1 MAATTQNNSK
11 TTKRKNETQFVMHV
25 NDQYG
30 RIPPHDLQLEEVVL
44 GAIMLETGAE
54 IDVFNILSAD
64 SFYTDAHR
72 KIYEAILHLSS
83 AQHPIDI
90 YTVTEQL
97 AKEGTLEEVGGAYYI
112 ASLTEKVGSAA
123 HLEYHSRI
131 LQQKYIQRQLI
142 KIATEI
148 EEKSYDVTNDVND
161 ILEFSEKSI
170 FDLANGNVKSQT
182 QAMNDVIKE
191 SIAQIE
197 EASKR
202 TDGLSGVPSG
212 FTSLDRIT
220 QGWQKSDMVVIAARP
235 AMGKTAFIL
244 SMARNMTVNHKVP
257 VLIFSLEM
265 SAVQLVNRLI
275 VSETELSSEKIRT
288 GKLEDHEWIQLET
301 KVKNLQDAPLFID
314 DTAAISLF
322 ELRSKCIRMKL
333 QHNIGMVMI
342 DYLQLMSGPPEVRGN
357 REQEVSTISR
367 GIKQLAKELNVPI
380 IALSQLSR
388 STVSRGGDNRPQL
401 NDLRD
406 SGAIEQD
413 ADIVCFIHRPQYY
426 GILQDAEGNSTE
438 GLGQVII
445 AKHRNGAT
453 CDVNLHFR
461 AEFARFEEWDSMG
474 LTTGLAPL
482 DDSGNMV
489 QTFGSSMNNDAPGAG
504 FDPFSSPNPFGGG
517 GAPSAGDMGGIPEE
531 APF

>member
-1 MAATTQNNSK
+1 MSVQ
-11 TTKRKNETQFVMHV
+11 V
-25 NDQYG
+25 NDTYG
-30 RIPPHDLQLEEVVL
+30 RVPPHDIALEEVVL
-44 GAIMLETGAE
+44 GAMMLEEGAE
-54 IDVFNILSAD
+54 IDVLNILSKD
-64 SFYTDAHR
+64 SFYKEANS
-72 KIYEAILHLSS
+72 KIFEAILQLST
-83 AQHPIDI
+83 AQQPVDM
-90 YTVTEQL
+90 YTVVEQL
-97 AKEGTLEEVGGAYYI
+97 SKNGTLEDVGGAYYV

-123 HLEYHSRI
+123 HLEFHARI

-142 KIATEI
+142 KISTEI
-148 EEKSYDVTNDVND
+148 EDKSYDPTSDVD
-161 ILEFSEKSI
+161 DLLQFSEKSI
-170 FDLANGNVKSQT
+170 FDLANGNIKTQTKS
-182 QAMNDVIKE
+182 MNEVLKE
-191 SIAQIE
+191 ALEHID

-212 FTSLDRIT
+212 FTSLDRVT
-220 QGWQKSDMVVIAARP
+220 QGWQNSDMVVVAARP

-265 SAVQLVNRLI
+265 SAVQLINRI
-275 VSETELSSEKIRT
+275 IASETELGSEKIRT
-288 GKLEDHEWIQLET
+288 GKLSDTEWIQLDT
-301 KVKNLQDAPLFID
+301 KIKNLQDAPLYID

-333 QHNIGMVMI
+333 QHNIGIVMI
-342 DYLQLMSGPPEVRGN
+342 DYLQLMTGPESVRGN

-388 STVSRGGDNRPQL
+388 NTVARGGSLRPQL

-413 ADIVCFIHRPQYY
+413 ADIVCFIHRPEYY
-426 GILQDAEGNSTE
+426 GQLQDSDGNSTE

-474 LTTGLAPL
+474 LMPGLAPL

-489 QTFGSSMNNDAPGAG
+489 QSFGSSMNNNSPSAPPQSNFATSDMDAP
-504 FDPFSSPNPFGGG
+504 F
-517 GAPSAGDMGGIPEE
+517 
-531 APF
+531 

>member
-1 MAATTQNNSK
+1 MPALTTNSK
-11 TTKRKNETQFVMHV
+11 NASSNKKKEFVMHV

-30 RIPPHDLQLEEVVL
+30 RIPPHDLELEEVVL
-44 GAIMLETGAE
+44 GAIMVEQGAE
-54 IDVFNILSAD
+54 IDVLNILSAD
-64 SFYTDAHR
+64 SFYTDSHK
-72 KIYEAILHLSS
+72 KIYEAILQLSS
-83 AQHPIDI
+83 AQQPIDL
-90 YTVTEQL
+90 YTVIEQL
-97 AKEGTLEEVGGAYYI
+97 SKNGTLEDVGGAYYI

-123 HLEYHSRI
+123 HLEFHSRI

-148 EEKSYDVTNDVND
+148 EDKSYDPTTDVDD
-161 ILEFSEKSI
+161 ILSFSEKSI
-170 FDLANGNVKSQT
+170 FDLANGNIKTQTKS
-182 QAMNDVIKE
+182 MDEVLVE
-191 SIAQIE
+191 SLKQIE
-197 EASKR
+197 EAGKR
-202 TDGLSGVPSG
+202 EDGLSGVPSG
-212 FTSLDRIT
+212 FTSLDKIT
-220 QGWQKSDMVVIAARP
+220 QGWQNSDMVVVAARP

-244 SMARNMTVNHKVP
+244 SMARNMTVNFKIP

-275 VSETELSSEKIRT
+275 ISESQLSSEKIRT
-288 GKLEDHEWIQLET
+288 GKLEDHEWMQLDA
-301 KVKNLQDAPLFID
+301 KIKNLQNAPLYID

-322 ELRSKCIRMKL
+322 ELRSKCIRLKM

-388 STVSRGGDNRPQL
+388 STVSRGGDMRPQL

-413 ADIVCFIHRPQYY
+413 ADIVCFIHRPEYY
-426 GILQDAEGNSTE
+426 GIQQDAEGNSTL

-453 CDVNLHFR
+453 CDVNLRFR

-474 LTTGLAPL
+474 LSEGISSL
-482 DDSGNMV
+482 DESGNM
-489 QTFGSSMNNDAPGAG
+489 TIGSSMNDGGFSALSGAG
-504 FDPFSSPNPFGGG
+504 LQ
-517 GAPSAGDMGGIPEE
+517 APPPSTEE

>member
-1 MAATTQNNSK
+1 MG
-11 TTKRKNETQFVMHV
+11 RV
-25 NDQYG
+25 NDAYG
-30 RIPPHDLQLEEVVL
+30 RIPPHDTDLEEVVL
-44 GAIMLETGAE
+44 GAMMLEQGAE
-54 IDVFNILSAD
+54 IDVLDILTKD
-64 SFYTDAHR
+64 SFYKDANA
-72 KIYEAILHLSS
+72 KIFEAILQLSTS
-83 AQHPIDI
+83 QQPIDI
-90 YTVTEQL
+90 YTVVEQL
-97 AKEGTLEEVGGAYYI
+97 QKNGTLEEVGGAYYV

-123 HLEYHSRI
+123 HLEFHARI
-131 LQQKYIQRQLI
+131 LQQKFIQRQLI
-142 KIATEI
+142 KMSTEI
-148 EEKSYDVTNDVND
+148 EDRAYDQTSDVND
-161 ILEFSEKSI
+161 LLSFSEKSI
-170 FDLANGNVKSQT
+170 FDLANGNIKTQT
-182 QAMNDVIKE
+182 RGMNDVLKE
-191 SIAQIE
+191 ALAHID

-220 QGWQKSDMVVIAARP
+220 QGWQNSDMIVVAARP

-244 SMARNMTVNHKVP
+244 SMARNMVVNHRVP

-265 SAVQLVNRLI
+265 SAVQLINRLI
-275 VSETELSSEKIRT
+275 ISETELSSEKIRT
-288 GKLEDHEWIQLET
+288 GKLADHEWIQLDT
-301 KVKNLQDAPLFID
+301 KIKNLQDAPLFID

-322 ELRSKCIRMKL
+322 ELRSKCIRLKM
-333 QHNIGMVMI
+333 QHNIGIVMI
-342 DYLQLMSGPPEVRGN
+342 DYLQLMTGPEEVRGN

-388 STVSRGGDNRPQL
+388 NTVARGGSNRPQL

-413 ADIVCFIHRPQYY
+413 ADIVCFIHRPEYY
-426 GILQDAEGNSTE
+426 GQTQDAEGNSTE

-474 LTTGLAPL
+474 LMPGLAPL

-489 QTFGSSMNNDAPGAG
+489 LGSSMNDNSPAAPPQTNFATS
-504 FDPFSSPNPFGGG
+504 DSEPPF
-517 GAPSAGDMGGIPEE
+517 
-531 APF
+531 

>member
-1 MAATTQNNSK
+1 MPATANENSQPK
-11 TTKRKNETQFVMHV
+11 KRNDRTFLIHQ

-30 RIPPHDLQLEEVVL
+30 RIPPHDVNLEEFVL
-44 GAIMLETGAE
+44 GAIMVEEGSE
-54 IDVFNILSAD
+54 IDVFNILTPD
-64 SFYTDAHR
+64 SFYTDAHK
-72 KIYEAILHLSS
+72 KIYEAILRLSS
-83 AQHPIDI
+83 AQQPIDL
-90 YTVTEQL
+90 YTVVEQL
-97 AKEGTLEEVGGAYYI
+97 SRDGTLEDVGGMYYI

-123 HLEYHSRI
+123 HLEFHSRI
-131 LQQKYIQRQLI
+131 LQQKYIARQLI
-142 KIATEI
+142 RIATEI
-148 EEKSYDVTNDVND
+148 EDKSYDPTSEVDD
-161 ILEFSEKSI
+161 ILSFSEKSI
-170 FDLANGNVKSQT
+170 FDLANGNIKTQTKSM
-182 QAMNDVIKE
+182 ADVLKE
-191 SIAQIE
+191 SLKQIE
-197 EASKR
+197 DAGNRE
-202 TDGLSGVPSG
+202 DGLSGVPSG
-212 FTSLDRIT
+212 FTSLDKIT
-220 QGWQKSDMVVIAARP
+220 QGWQNSDMVVVAARP

-244 SMARNMTVNHKVP
+244 SMARNMTVNFNIP

-275 VSETELSSEKIRT
+275 VSESQLPSEKIRT
-288 GKLEDHEWIQLET
+288 GKLEDHEWAQLDA
-301 KVKNLQDAPLFID
+301 KIKNLQNAPLYID

-322 ELRSKCIRMKL
+322 ELRSKCIRLKM

-388 STVSRGGDNRPQL
+388 STVSRGGDMRPQL

-413 ADIVCFIHRPQYY
+413 ADIVCFIHRPEYY
-426 GILQDAEGNSTE
+426 GIQQDAEGNSTM

-453 CDVNLHFR
+453 CDVNLRFR

-474 LTTGLAPL
+474 LSEGISSL
-482 DDSGNMV
+482 DESGNM
-489 QTFGSSMNNDAPGAG
+489 TIGSSMNDGGFSALSGAG
-504 FDPFSSPNPFGGG
+504 LQ
-517 GAPSAGDMGGIPEE
+517 APPPSTEE

>member
-1 MAATTQNNSK
+1 MPPTVSSYNESS
-11 TTKRKNETQFVMHV
+11 TKAGRGKEARVSVQV
-25 NDQYG
+25 NDTYG
-30 RIPPHDLQLEEVVL
+30 RIPPHDIALEEVVL
-44 GAIMLETGAE
+44 GAMMLEQGAE
-54 IDVFNILSAD
+54 IDVLNILSKD
-64 SFYTDAHR
+64 SFYKEANSR
-72 KIYEAILHLSS
+72 IFEAIIQLSS
-83 AQHPIDI
+83 AQQPVDVI
-90 YTVTEQL
+90 TVTNQL
-97 AKEGTLEEVGGAYYI
+97 AKNGTLEDVGGAYYV

-123 HLEYHSRI
+123 HLEFHARI
-131 LQQKYIQRQLI
+131 LQQKFIQRQLI
-142 KIATEI
+142 KISTEI
-148 EEKSYDVTNDVND
+148 EDKSYDPTSDVD
-161 ILEFSEKSI
+161 DLLQFSEKSI
-170 FDLANGNVKSQT
+170 FDLANGNIKTQT
-182 QAMNDVIKE
+182 RSMNDVLKE
-191 SIAQIE
+191 ALEHID

-220 QGWQKSDMVVIAARP
+220 QGWQNSDMVVVAARP

-244 SMARNMTVNHKVP
+244 SMARNMVVDHKVP

-265 SAVQLVNRLI
+265 SAVQLINRLI
-275 VSETELSSEKIRT
+275 VSETELGSEKIRT
-288 GKLEDHEWIQLET
+288 GKLDEREWMQLDT
-301 KVKNLQDAPLFID
+301 RIKSLQDAPLFID

-333 QHNIGMVMI
+333 QHNIGIVMI
-342 DYLQLMSGPPEVRGN
+342 DYLQLMTGPESVRGN

-388 STVSRGGDNRPQL
+388 NTVARGGSNRPQL

-413 ADIVCFIHRPQYY
+413 ADIVCFIHRPEYY
-426 GILQDAEGNSTE
+426 GQTQDTEGNSTL

-453 CDVNLHFR
+453 CDVNLRFR
-461 AEFARFEEWDSMG
+461 AEFAKFEEWDAQDAKS
-474 LTTGLAPL
+474 GLAPL
-482 DDSGNMV
+482 NDDGQMV
-489 QTFGSSMNNDAPGAG
+489 QAIESSLNSGITSM
-504 FDPFSSPNPFGGG
+504 
-517 GAPSAGDMGGIPEE
+517 PSAGMNMSEMD

>member
-1 MAATTQNNSK
+1 MPATANENSQPK
-11 TTKRKNETQFVMHV
+11 KRTDRSLVIHQ

-30 RIPPHDLQLEEVVL
+30 RIPPHDLALEEFVL
-44 GAIMLETGAE
+44 GAIMVEEGSE
-54 IDVFNILSAD
+54 IDVFNILSPD

-72 KIYEAILHLSS
+72 KIYEAILKLSS
-83 AQHPIDI
+83 AQQPIDM
-90 YTVTEQL
+90 YTVIEQL
-97 AKEGTLEEVGGAYYI
+97 SKNGTLEDVGGAYYI

-123 HLEYHSRI
+123 HLEFHSRI
-131 LQQKYIQRQLI
+131 LQQKYIARQLI

-148 EEKSYDVTNDVND
+148 EDQSYDPTAEVDD
-161 ILEFSEKSI
+161 ILSYSEKSI
-170 FDLANGNVKSQT
+170 FDLANGNIKTQTKS
-182 QAMNDVIKE
+182 MSDVLKE
-191 SIAQIE
+191 SLKQIE
-197 EASKR
+197 DAGKR
-202 TDGLSGVPSG
+202 EDGLSGVPSG
-212 FTSLDRIT
+212 FTSLDKIT
-220 QGWQKSDMVVIAARP
+220 QGWQNSDMIVVAARP

-244 SMARNMTVNHKVP
+244 SMARNMTVNFKIP

-275 VSETELSSEKIRT
+275 VSESELSSEKIRT
-288 GKLEDHEWIQLET
+288 GKLEDYEWTQLDN
-301 KVKNLQDAPLFID
+301 KIKNLQDAPLYID

-322 ELRSKCIRMKL
+322 ELRSKCIRLKM

-367 GIKQLAKELNVPI
+367 GIKQLAKEINVPI

-388 STVSRGGDNRPQL
+388 STVSRGGDMRPQL

-413 ADIVCFIHRPQYY
+413 ADIVCFIHRPEYY
-426 GILQDAEGNSTE
+426 GMQQDAEGNSTQ

-453 CDVNLHFR
+453 CDVNLRFR
-461 AEFARFEEWDSMG
+461 AEFARFEEWDSLG
-474 LTTGLAPL
+474 LSQAGLPAI
-482 DDSGNMV
+482 DSSGNASV
-489 QTFGSSMNNDAPGAG
+489 EQSSSIESLSGLGVPPPPITPMGDAP
-504 FDPFSSPNPFGGG
+504 F
-517 GAPSAGDMGGIPEE
+517 
-531 APF
+531 

>member
-1 MAATTQNNSK
+1 MPSTSSSYSDANKGANRNK
-11 TTKRKNETQFVMHV
+11 DAKLVGHI
-25 NDQYG
+25 NDAYG
-30 RIPPHDLQLEEVVL
+30 RIPPHDIALEEVVL
-44 GAIMLETGAE
+44 GAMMLEQGAE
-54 IDVFNILSAD
+54 IDVLNILGKD
-64 SFYTDAHR
+64 SFYKEANS
-72 KIYEAILHLSS
+72 KIFEAILQLSS
-83 AQHPIDI
+83 SQQPIDV
-90 YTVTEQL
+90 YTVVEQL
-97 AKEGTLEEVGGAYYI
+97 SKNGTLEDVGGAYYV

-123 HLEYHSRI
+123 HLEFHARI

-142 KIATEI
+142 KISTEI
-148 EEKSYDVTNDVND
+148 EDKSYDPTSDVD
-161 ILEFSEKSI
+161 DLLQFSEKSI
-170 FDLANGNVKSQT
+170 FDLANGNIKTQTKS
-182 QAMNDVIKE
+182 MNEILKE
-191 SIAQIE
+191 ALDHIE
-197 EASKR
+197 ESARR

-220 QGWQKSDMVVIAARP
+220 QGWQNSDMIVVAARP

-244 SMARNMTVNHKVP
+244 SMARNMVVNHKVP

-265 SAVQLVNRLI
+265 SAVQLINRII
-275 VSETELSSEKIRT
+275 VSETELPSDKIRT
-288 GKLEDHEWIQLET
+288 GKLEDREWIQLDS
-301 KVKNLQDAPLFID
+301 KVKNLQDAPLYID

-333 QHNIGMVMI
+333 QHNIGIVMI
-342 DYLQLMSGPPEVRGN
+342 DYLQLMTGPESVRGN

-388 STVSRGGDNRPQL
+388 NTVARGGSNRPML

-413 ADIVCFIHRPQYY
+413 ADIVCFIHRPEYY
-426 GILQDAEGNSTE
+426 GQLQDESGNSTQ

-445 AKHRNGAT
+445 AKHRNGAV

-474 LTTGLAPL
+474 LVQGLAPM
-482 DDSGNMV
+482 DDNGNMV
-489 QTFGSSMNNDAPGAG
+489 QSFESSINSGVSSLPQSNVPPSEMDAP
-504 FDPFSSPNPFGGG
+504 F
-517 GAPSAGDMGGIPEE
+517 
-531 APF
+531 

>member
-1 MAATTQNNSK
+1 MPTSNDKQPRALGKS
-11 TTKRKNETQFVMHV
+11 RKGNETSMIMHV

-44 GAIMLETGAE
+44 GAIMIEQGAE

-64 SFYTDAHR
+64 SFYTEAHK
-72 KIYEAILHLSS
+72 KIYQAILRLSS
-83 AQHPIDI
+83 AQLPIDI
-90 YTVTEQL
+90 YTVVEQL
-97 AKEGTLEEVGGAYYI
+97 QKDGVLEDVGGAYYI

-123 HLEYHSRI
+123 HLEYHARI
-131 LQQKYIQRQLI
+131 LQQKYIQRELI

-148 EEKSYDVTNDVND
+148 ESKAYDQTTDVDD
-161 ILEFSEKSI
+161 ILSFSEKSI
-170 FDLANGNVKSQT
+170 FDLANGNIKTQTKS
-182 QAMNDVIKE
+182 MNDVIKE
-191 SIAQIE
+191 SIHMIE
-197 EASKR
+197 EAAKR

-220 QGWQKSDMVVIAARP
+220 QGWQNSDMIVVAARP

-244 SMARNMTVNHKVP
+244 SMARNMTVNFKVP

-288 GKLEDHEWIQLET
+288 GKLEEHEWVQLDS
-301 KVKNLQDAPLFID
+301 KIKNLQDAPLYID

-322 ELRSKCIRMKL
+322 ELRSKCIRLKM

-388 STVSRGGDNRPQL
+388 STVARGGDMRPQL

-413 ADIVCFIHRPQYY
+413 ADIVCFIHRPEYY
-426 GILQDAEGNSTE
+426 GVVQDAEGQSTQ

-453 CDVNLHFR
+453 CDVNLRFR
-461 AEFARFEEWDSMG
+461 GEFARFEEWDSMG
-474 LTTGLAPL
+474 LASGIPAL
-482 DDSGNMV
+482 DDSGNMT
-489 QTFGSSMNNDAPGAG
+489 QTFGSSMNNMNGGADG
-504 FDPFSSPNPFGGG
+504 FDPFSSPNPFGTP
-517 GAPSAGDMGGIPEE
+517 GAPPPPQED

>member
-1 MAATTQNNSK
+1 MPPSTQPNGGNAY
-11 TTKRKNETQFVMHV
+11 TKRNTQLVAHV

-30 RIPPHDLQLEEVVL
+30 RIPPHDTELEEVVL
-44 GAIMLETGAE
+44 GAMMLEQGAE
-54 IDVFNILSAD
+54 IDVLNILSSD
-64 SFYTDAHR
+64 SFYSEAHS
-72 KIYEAILHLSS
+72 KIYKAILDLSS
-83 AQHPIDI
+83 AQKPIDI
-90 YTVTEQL
+90 YTVVEQL
-97 AKEGTLEEVGGAYYI
+97 SKNGTLEEVGGAYYI

-123 HLEYHSRI
+123 HLEYHARI

-148 EEKSYDVTNDVND
+148 EDKSYDQTNDVDD
-161 ILEFSEKSI
+161 ILSFSEKSI
-170 FDLANGNVKSQT
+170 FDLANGNIKTQT
-182 QAMNDVIKE
+182 RSMNDVLKE
-191 SIAQIE
+191 ALDHID

-220 QGWQKSDMVVIAARP
+220 QGWQNSDMIVVAARP

-265 SAVQLVNRLI
+265 SAVQLINRLI
-275 VSETELSSEKIRT
+275 ISETELSSDKIRT
-288 GKLEDHEWIQLET
+288 GKLEDYEWTQLDT
-301 KVKNLQDAPLFID
+301 KIKNLQDAPLYID

-322 ELRSKCIRMKL
+322 ELRSKCIRLKM

-388 STVSRGGDNRPQL
+388 SAVNRGGDNRPQL

-426 GILQDAEGNSTE
+426 GIMQDSEGNSTE

-461 AEFARFEEWDSMG
+461 AEFARFEEWDAMG

-482 DDSGNMV
+482 DDSGNIV
-489 QTFGSSMNNDAPGAG
+489 QTFGSSMNNDTSMQQ
-504 FDPFSSPNPFGGG
+504 SS
-517 GAPSAGDMGGIPEE
+517 SIPPQED